1 MFIELTHRLL
11 QVGAGHMCKEGGE
24 ERVKLAGLFMCY
36 SVYSVQPLEVK
47 VRVSGIPLCVVIVQ

>member
-11 QVGAGHMCKEGGE
+11 QVGAGHMCKEGSE

-36 SVYSVQPLEVK
+36 SVYFVQPLEVK
-47 VRVSGIPLCVVIVQ
+47 VRVSDIPLCMMTIQ